1 MRITHPNLPKEVEF
15 FPTGESRAGGSFYSF
30 YMMRKPKI
38 LMSLCKNFKS
48 EEEALEYW
56 QKVYEDKKY
65 VEALLYLYRAT

>member
-1 MRITHPNLPKEVEF
+1 MV
-15 FPTGESRAGGSFYSF
+15 
-30 YMMRKPKI
+30 RKPKI